1 MSEVGAK
8 KYEFCKKLG
17 SSFNDLADYFD
28 IKQRAGWGKGRE
40 CWSIL
45 EWLEERDRLHELQE
59 ALVVVDREDLLDL
72 IQGFQSSNPLNDF
85 FEVPPAEIEKF
96 LNRDDIAAFFRGY
109 SDSWTP
115 VQAGIALPR
124 RLKPASGESFYLN
137 EFVEKLLSNSA
148 FQFVKIFGAGGSGK
162 TTFARM
168 LALTLAQHQSSSTVF
183 LRNLEQQQIPKNEI
197 QRIAQK
203 FNTDSKKLF
212 LIYDNPIRSSQVSE
226 VLILVNA
233 LRNIRNIVI
242 VVLEREDEWLAA
254 YEQARGRS
262 QRGEQN
268 YYLEEQLRSDE
279 IDQLCQ
285 VIEKLQSERPNDYI
299 LSGGRNVNDFR
310 QSLIQGSQ
318 NVLLVAMYEATT
330 GEKIEEIIINEFSGI
345 PNENA
350 KKLYE
355 AICGFIFYDIQFPYD
370 LARIL
375 YGMNDLKNIKQKHL
389 AGIIHQ
395 SGGLLF
401 PRHKTIAEILWLER
415 NLETEI
421 EMQTFAEFL
430 LGIKYAGG
438 ISVGTTLDEFSLQV
452 FKLLTTHPKLQPE
465 ALPYLSDIVDAL
477 SDVTEY
483 QSAANLY
490 LQAGQY
496 FEQKS
501 DRIKAITQYQRG
513 IQKYPH
519 SQLFILLSK
528 ALMKQGDSK
537 KAIDVLR
544 EGINKAPYQDVY
556 IVLSQALLRQEDG
569 LNEAIDVLREGINK
583 APYHGV
589 YIALSQALL
598 RQEDGLSEAITVLRE
613 GINKAPDHDVYIA
626 LSQALLRQEDGLNKA
641 IDVLREGINKA
652 PYHGV
657 YIALSQALLCQE
669 DGLNE
674 AITVLREG
682 INKAPNQGVYI
693 ALNQALLSQ
702 EDGLD
707 EAIALLQEGI
717 QKNPCRELDIA
728 LTKLLQDREQ

>member
-1 MSEVGAK
+1 MSEVGSQ

-28 IKQRAGWGKGRE
+28 IKQRTGWGKGRE

-45 EWLEERDRLHELQE
+45 EWLEERDRLHELQK
-59 ALVVVDREDLLDL
+59 ALVAVDREDLVDL
-72 IQGFQSSNPLNDF
+72 IKGFQSSNPLNQF
-85 FEVPPAEIEKF
+85 FEVPPAEIESRN
-96 LNRDDIAAFFRGY
+96 LNQEDIVAFFRGY

-124 RLKPASGESFYLN
+124 RLKPASGESLYLN
-137 EFVEKLLSNSA
+137 EFVEKLFSNSA

-162 TTFARM
+162 TTLARM
-168 LALTLAQHQSSSTVF
+168 LTLTLAQHQSSSAVF
-183 LRNLEQQQIPKNEI
+183 LRNLEQQQVPKHEI
-197 QRIAQK
+197 QRLAQR

-212 LIYDNPIRSSQVSE
+212 LIYDNPIRSSQVPE
-226 VLILVNA
+226 ILIFVNE
-233 LRNIRNIVI
+233 LKNIRNIVVLI
-242 VVLEREDEWLAA
+242 LEREDEWLAA
-254 YEQARGRS
+254 YEQAGGRS

-268 YYLEEQLRSDE
+268 YYLEEQLRSHE

-285 VIEKLQSERPNDYI
+285 SIEKIQSERPNNCI

-350 KKLYE
+350 KQLYE
-355 AICGFIFYDIQFPYD
+355 AICGFIFYGIQFPYD
-370 LARIL
+370 LARVL
-375 YGMNDLKNIKQKHL
+375 YGINDLKNIKCKHL

-483 QSAANLY
+483 QSAAKLY

-528 ALMKQGDSK
+528 ALMKQGDFQ

-544 EGINKAPYQDVY
+544 EGINKAPYHGLY
-556 IVLSQALLRQEDG
+556 IALSQALLRQEDG
-569 LNEAIDVLREGINK
+569 LNEAIDVLQEGIRK
-583 APYHGV
+583 IPPSHEL

-598 RQEDGLSEAITVLRE
+598 R
-613 GINKAPDHDVYIA
+613 
-626 LSQALLRQEDGLNKA
+626 
-641 IDVLREGINKA
+641 
-652 PYHGV
+652 
-657 YIALSQALLCQE
+657 QE

-682 INKAPNQGVYI
+682 INKAPDQGVYI
-693 ALNQALLSQ
+693 VLSRVLLRR
-702 EDGLD
+702 ENGLD